1 MRLPR
6 MVMAVLSLFR
16 ATVSTT
22 RRSRVLMVPALYWLV
37 LKVTDSLA
45 AFTASSCTFASS
57 SRMRRA
63 ARLSSTSWKPVS
75 TVWR

>member
-6 MVMAVLSLFR
+6 MVMAVRSLVR
-16 ATVSTT
+16 AVLTTT
-22 RRSRVLMVPALYWLV
+22 RRSSVLMVPALYWLV

-45 AFTASSCTFASS
+45 AFTASSWTFASC